1 MKITITRKDAILFS
15 FLNDNDLSLI
25 SDEIPEEIEPKE
37 STVNNILNYSKAL
50 WVVNTKSIENVHL
63 ILN

>member
-1 MKITITRKDAILFS
+1 MNKTITRKDAILFS
-15 FLNDNDLSLI
+15 FLGDNDLSLI
-25 SDEIPEEIEPKE
+25 SDEIPEVIEPSE

-50 WVVNTKSIENVHL
+50 WVINTKAIDNIHL